1 MSRLLVNNLKKTF
14 GEELLFDFVSFEVAD
29 NDRVGVV
36 GVNGSGKTTLFR
48 VLMDDI
54 SCDSGDIAFGRDTK
68 IGYMEQHV
76 CRNPENNAYDEVLS
90 VFSALAQTER
100 DLESLR
106 IRMQHNTGDALT
118 TLIEEQT
125 LLRERFERDG
135 GLTFRA
141 RARSAML
148 GLGFAEDQLSL
159 RVGVLSGGQKAK
171 LQLAKMLLSGA
182 NLLLLDEPTNH
193 LDIDSVEWLEDF
205 LRGYNGAFLV
215 ISHDRYF
222 LDRITTRTFEMENH
236 HLTVYNGNYT
246 RHLDLKQ
253 EAKIAAERRYSN
265 TRKEINRLQ
274 GIITQQKQWNQERN
288 YRIIASKQK
297 VIDRLE
303 DTLEK
308 PENEPDT
315 FHFQFSQRRVSG
327 NDVLAV
333 RDLGLSFGGPQIFS
347 DVSLHI
353 QRGERIFLL
362 GPNGCGK
369 TSLLKVLLGEYVA
382 SSGSFRLGA
391 GVEIG
396 YYDQIQQGIP
406 TDKTVIDAFWDDD
419 PTMTETQVRSALA
432 VFLFRGDDVFKPVSA
447 LSGGERARLLL
458 LKLMLSQANF
468 LLLDEPTNHLDIVS
482 REALENA
489 LDQYPGTLLIVSH
502 DRYLINKAA
511 DRIYDLQPNGTVE
524 YVGNYDDYLEKK
536 KAQSVA
542 EKPIQ
547 KSEGRG
553 GEYRQKKEQEALLR
567 KKRNRLKK
575 LEELIADAEENL
587 AELENQYTD
596 PEIAADYEKMLCL
609 NEQVAQAKHTL
620 DEFYDEWMVLN
631 EELSVE
637 NM

>member
-14 GEELLFDFVSFEVAD
+14 GDDLLFDHVSFEVAD
-29 NDRVGVV
+29 TDRIGVV

-48 VLMDDI
+48 ILIDQT
-54 SCDSGDIAFGRDTK
+54 SCDSGDIAFGKETQ

-76 CRNPENNAYDEVLS
+76 CKNLETTAYDEVLT
-90 VFSALAQTER
+90 VFSALARAER
-100 DLESLR
+100 ELESLR
-106 IRMQHNTGDALT
+106 IRMQHCTGDVLSG
-118 TLIEEQT
+118 LIEEQT

-148 GLGFAEDQLSL
+148 GLGFTEEQLSL

-205 LRGYNGAFLV
+205 LRSYSGAFLV

-246 RHLDLKQ
+246 RHLALKQ
-253 EAKIAAERRYSN
+253 EARIAAERRYSN
-265 TRKEINRLQ
+265 TRKEIGRLQ
-274 GIITQQKQWNQERN
+274 GIIAQQKQWNQERN

-303 DTLEK
+303 GTLEK
-308 PENEPDT
+308 PEDEPDT
-315 FHFQFSQRRVSG
+315 FHFQFTQRRVSG
-327 NDVLAV
+327 NDVLTVKELA
-333 RDLGLSFGGPQIFS
+333 LEFGGKPIFS
-347 DVSLHI
+347 GVSMHV

-369 TSLLKVLLGEYVA
+369 TSLLKVLLGEYAA
-382 SSGSFRLGA
+382 SAGSFRLGA
-391 GVEIG
+391 GVETG

-432 VFLFRGDDVFKPVSA
+432 IFLFRGDDVFKPVAA

-458 LKLMLSQANF
+458 LKLMLSHANF

-489 LDQYPGTLLIVSH
+489 LEQYPGTLLIVSH
-502 DRYLINKAA
+502 DRYLINKTA
-511 DRIYDLQPNGTVE
+511 DRIYDLHPDGAVE
-524 YVGNYDDYLEKK
+524 FIGNYDDYLEKK
-536 KAQSVA
+536 KATSTT
-542 EKPIQ
+542 EKPTQ
-547 KSEGRG
+547 KSESRG

-567 KKRNRLKK
+567 KKKSRLQK
-575 LEELIADAEENL
+575 LEESIAAAEDTVST
-587 AELENQYTD
+587 LESQYAD
-596 PEIAADYEKMLCL
+596 PEIATDYERMLQL
-609 NEQVAQAKHTL
+609 NEQVSQAKCSL
-620 DEFYDEWMVLN
+620 DELYNEWVALN
-631 EELSVE
+631 EELSGE
-637 NM
+637 E

>member
-14 GEELLFDFVSFEVAD
+14 GDELLFGHVSFEVAD
-29 NDRVGVV
+29 NDRIGVV

-48 VLMDDI
+48 ILIDQ
-54 SCDSGDIAFGRDTK
+54 SLCDSGDIAFGKDTR

-76 CRNPENNAYDEVLS
+76 CKNLETTAYDEVLT
-90 VFSALAQTER
+90 VFSDLAQTER
-100 DLESLR
+100 ELEALR
-106 IRMQHNTGDALT
+106 IRMQHCTGEVLSG
-118 TLIEEQT
+118 LIEQQT
-125 LLRERFERDG
+125 LLREQFERSG

-148 GLGFAEDQLSL
+148 GLGFTEEQLSL

-193 LDIDSVEWLEDF
+193 LDISSVEWLEDF
-205 LRGYNGAFLV
+205 LRSYSGAFLV

-246 RHLDLKQ
+246 RHLALKQ
-253 EAKIAAERRYSN
+253 EARIAAERRYSN
-265 TRKEINRLQ
+265 TRKEIGRLQ
-274 GIITQQKQWNQERN
+274 GIIAQQKQWNQERN

-297 VIDRLE
+297 AIDRLE

-308 PENEPDT
+308 PEEEPDT
-315 FHFQFSQRRVSG
+315 FHFQFTQRRVSG

-333 RDLGLSFGGPQIFS
+333 KNLSLGFGGEPIFS
-347 DVSLHI
+347 GVSMHV

-369 TSLLKVLLGEYVA
+369 TSLLKVILGEYA
-382 SSGSFRLGA
+382 AGDGSVRLGA

-419 PTMTETQVRSALA
+419 PTMTETQVRNALA
-432 VFLFRGDDVFKPVSA
+432 IFLFRGDDVFKPVSA

-458 LKLMLSQANF
+458 LKL
-468 LLLDEPTNHLDIVS
+468 
-482 REALENA
+482 
-489 LDQYPGTLLIVSH
+489 
-502 DRYLINKAA
+502 
-511 DRIYDLQPNGTVE
+511 
-524 YVGNYDDYLEKK
+524 
-536 KAQSVA
+536 
-542 EKPIQ
+542 
-547 KSEGRG
+547 
-553 GEYRQKKEQEALLR
+553 
-567 KKRNRLKK
+567 
-575 LEELIADAEENL
+575 
-587 AELENQYTD
+587 
-596 PEIAADYEKMLCL
+596 
-609 NEQVAQAKHTL
+609 
-620 DEFYDEWMVLN
+620 
-631 EELSVE
+631 
-637 NM
+637 

>member
-76 CRNPENNAYDEVLS
+76 CRNPETTAYDEVLS

-333 RDLGLSFGGPQIFS
+333 RNLGLSFGGPQIFS

-567 KKRNRLKK
+567 KKRNRR
-575 LEELIADAEENL
+575 IR
-587 AELENQYTD
+587 
-596 PEIAADYEKMLCL
+596 
-609 NEQVAQAKHTL
+609 
-620 DEFYDEWMVLN
+620 
-631 EELSVE
+631 
-637 NM
+637 